1 MLDSLKML
9 WSRWKVQVTFAGGVL
24 VVATAFG
31 TCSYDPEQV
40 SSVVEEVT
48 PTTTAVGATVE
59 TETVEVSGNTLETE
73 TVTETVEVTDNAAAT
88 ETETVELSGGTH

>member
-1 MLDSLKML
+1 MLDSLKSL
-9 WSRWKVQVTFAGGVL
+9 WSRWKVQITFAGGVL

-48 PTTTAVGATVE
+48 PTTTVAGATGTTVV
-59 TETVEVSGNTLETE
+59 TETVEVSGDAPVTDANGVVDLL
-73 TVTETVEVTDNAAAT
+73 VTETEATINTAA
-88 ETETVELSGGTH
+88 E

>member
-1 MLDSLKML
+1 MLDSLKSL
-9 WSRWKVQVTFAGGVL
+9 WSRWKVQITFAGGVL

-48 PTTTAVGATVE
+48 PTTTVAGATGTTVV
-59 TETVEVSGNTLETE
+59 TETVEVSGDSPVTDANGVDDLF
-73 TVTETVEVTDNAAAT
+73 VTETEATINTAA
-88 ETETVELSGGTH
+88 E